1 MSQLTYEMKVALFG
15 QEVADAM
22 QAEEDAAKGGG
33 GVRLPFTTLD
43 KISDIASPLGAFG
56 DFVHSVVKEKNPTTG
71 EWEVKESGVNLGKDF
86 QFIPISI
93 FYRYK
98 RWNDGTSK
106 NEYSSIFKMA
116 SDGDSVVDYKGNPLP
131 KGKDAKKDA
140 GWSMQ
145 KCVAGVARKNAKDKF
160 VPVVWEMT
168 GKLFYTYNEVER
180 TATQPILGG
189 LFNIVTKLEKQGSTN
204 YSVIDTVKTKVE
216 ALPQNLFTDYKDM
229 VSDVTLKIRDYVSAK
244 QGASNSTQSSAPTT
258 QSTPNTT
265 VGGDDGWD

>member
-43 KISDIASPLGAFG
+43 KVSDIASPLGAFG
-56 DFVHSVVKEKNPTTG
+56 DFVHSVVKEKNATSG
-71 EWEVKESGVNLGKDF
+71 EWEIKDNGVNLGKDF
-86 QFIPISI
+86 QFIAVSI

-98 RWNDGTSK
+98 RWNETTSK

-116 SDGDSVVDYKGNPLP
+116 NDGDSAVDYKGNALP

-140 GWSMQ
+140 GWGMQ
-145 KCVAGVARKNAKDKF
+145 KCVAGVVRKNAKDKF

-204 YSVIDTVKTKVE
+204 YAVIDTAKTKVE
-216 ALPQNLFTDYKDM
+216 PLPQNLFTDYKDV
-229 VSDVTLKIRDYVSAK
+229 VSDVTLKIRDYVNAK
-244 QGASNSTQSSAPTT
+244 QGGTTTATSSSTT
-258 QSTPNTT
+258 STPNTT